1 VVAPIDARNH
11 MRRVF
16 MPALK
21 AAGIEGLRWHDL
33 RHTFASRLVMAG
45 VDLRT
50 VQELLGHKTVA
61 MTLRYS
67 HLSPA
72 HQLDAV
78 QRLDRKPTS
87 TTTGTSDGASKS
99 AVAAGAEVVD
109 FPKELDG
116 PRVTRTLDPLIKS
129 QLL

>member
-1 VVAPIDARNH
+1 
-11 MRRVF
+11 
-16 MPALK
+16 
-21 AAGIEGLRWHDL
+21 
-33 RHTFASRLVMAG
+33 MAG

-67 HLSPA
+67 HPSPA
-72 HQLDAV
+72 HQLAAV
-78 QRLDRKPTS
+78 QRLDPKPTG
-87 TTTGTSDGASKS
+87 TATGTGEK
-99 AVAAGAEVVD
+99 AAANAEPERQKPLVSQG
-109 FPKELDG
+109 LLSG